1 MMKGFGLILLHT
13 TIFLFS
19 MVLYLMTIDWLLGLL
34 SYVILYVTIGL
45 MMTLNKDIKEKIYPH
60 INVNYLPNILLF
72 GVMFFLGLYGIG
84 FNQST
89 NYLYGALQN
98 IVPLL
103 FVSTIAFTYILMI
116 PFKYITSKNNQ
127 HKHKKYLSIDIL
139 LFIVNVVTL
148 IWMIFYSPV
157 FVIGRYAGLIYMYG
171 LYVSI
176 PTILIIVCTKII
188 KLYQGKKVLI

>member
-1 MMKGFGLILLHT
+1 MKGFGLILLHV

-19 MVLYLMTIDWLLGLL
+19 MVLYLITIDWLLGLL
-34 SYVILYVTIGL
+34 SYVILYIITDL
-45 MMTLNKDIKEKIYPH
+45 MITLNKDIKEKLYPH
-60 INVNYLPNILLF
+60 LNINNLASFFLF
-72 GVMFFLGLYGIG
+72 GVMFFLGLYGLG

-98 IVPLL
+98 TVPLL
-103 FVSTIAFTYILMI
+103 LVSTIAFTYILMI
-116 PFKYITSKNNQ
+116 PIKYLISKNNQ
-127 HKHKKYLSIDIL
+127 HKHKTHLSIDIL
-139 LFIVNVVTL
+139 LFIINIVTL
-148 IWMIFYSPV
+148 VWMIFYSPV

-188 KLYQGKKVLI
+188 KLYQGKKVPI

>member
-1 MMKGFGLILLHT
+1 MMKGFGLILLHA

-19 MVLYLMTIDWLLGLL
+19 MVLYLIRIDWLLGLL
-34 SYVILYVTIGL
+34 SYVILYVTIAL
-45 MMTLNKDIKEKIYPH
+45 MMTLNKDIKEKFYPH
-60 INVNYLPNILLF
+60 LNVNYLASFFIF
-72 GVMFFLGLYGIG
+72 GVMFFLGLYGLG

-98 IVPLL
+98 TVPLL
-103 FVSTIAFTYILMI
+103 FVSTIAFTYTLITPI
-116 PFKYITSKNNQ
+116 KYIISKNNQ
-127 HKHKKYLSIDIL
+127 LKHKIYLSIDTL
-139 LFIVNVVTL
+139 LFFVNIVTL
-148 IWMIFYSPV
+148 VWMIFYSPV

-176 PTILIIVCTKII
+176 PTILIIVSTKII

>member
-72 GVMFFLGLYGIG
+72 GVMFFLGLYGLG

-98 IVPLL
+98 TVPLL
-103 FVSTIAFTYILMI
+103 LVSTIAFTYILMI
-116 PFKYITSKNNQ
+116 PIKYLISKNNQ
-127 HKHKKYLSIDIL
+127 HKHKTHLSIDIL
-139 LFIVNVVTL
+139 LFIINIVTL
-148 IWMIFYSPV
+148 VWMIFYSPV

>member
-1 MMKGFGLILLHT
+1 MKKLNLTLLHA

-19 MVLYLMTIDWLLGLL
+19 MVLYLITIDWFLGLL
-34 SYVILYVTIGL
+34 SYVILYVTIAL
-45 MMTLNKDIKEKIYPH
+45 MITLNKDIKAKFYPH
-60 INVNYLPNILLF
+60 LNVNYLASFFLF
-72 GVMFFLGLYGIG
+72 GVMFFLGLYGLG

-98 IVPLL
+98 TVPLL
-103 FVSTIAFTYILMI
+103 LVSTIAFTYILMI
-116 PFKYITSKNNQ
+116 PIKYLISKNNQ
-127 HKHKKYLSIDIL
+127 HKHKTHLSIDIL
-139 LFIVNVVTL
+139 LFIINIVTL
-148 IWMIFYSPV
+148 VWMIFYSPV